1 MAVHGLHKESESGEL
16 LVDRIGAHNVA
27 HGAVDLKIVVVNE
40 HEQVIQLIVRGEHH
54 RFPDLAFLDLAVA
67 EERIYAH
74 AVSKTLCAERHARR
88 RGYALAE
95 RAGGHVH
102 AGREIHIGMALQT
115 AADMAERLEL
125 VHGEKAAVG
134 EHRVERRSRMA
145 LGEHKAV
152 ALFPA
157 RILRIDIHVL
167 EIEIGEH
174 IGGGKASAR
183 MPGFC
188 RVNALDDAEAHFA
201 GGDLQLFLFVLR
213 QSIRTSPAGY
223 PAKVF

>member
-1 MAVHGLHKESESGEL
+1 M
-16 LVDRIGAHNVA
+16 
-27 HGAVDLKIVVVNE
+27 
-40 HEQVIQLIVRGEHH
+40 
-54 RFPDLAFLDLAVA
+54 
-67 EERIYAH
+67 
-74 AVSKTLCAERHARR
+74 T
-88 RGYALAE
+88 
-95 RAGGHVH
+95 
-102 AGREIHIGMALQT
+102 
-115 AADMAERLEL
+115 
-125 VHGEKAAVG
+125 
-134 EHRVERRSRMA
+134 

-213 QSIRTSPAGY
+213 QSIRTSPGRDIPPKYFNTLIIDSSGDSVKEKKPVSEEKALRRR
-223 PAKVF
+223 